1 MKSRQSKTQRL
12 GRAGLPSMTALLAAA
27 EMDARFCGF
36 ARALVSDALG
46 AALEAERGAIRPT
59 DAAPAASAILERAHG
74 VLAAAARLGLGAV
87 VNATGIVLHTNL
99 GRAPLAGRAIEA
111 ISSAARG
118 YCNLEI
124 DLESG
129 ERGRRGERCEELL
142 CRLTGCE
149 AALVVNNNAAATM
162 LVLAALARGREVV
175 VSRGQLI
182 EIGGSYRL
190 PEVMAAGGAIL
201 REVGT
206 TNRTRLSDYA
216 DAVGEQTALLMR
228 VHPSN
233 YRVVGFAES
242 PDAASLASLARD
254 RQVLFFDDLGSG
266 ALVDDAEW
274 RAAGE
279 PIIADS
285 LKAGADLL
293 SFSGD
298 KLLGGPQAGIILGR
312 RDVVDRVRKH
322 PMARAVR
329 IDKLTIAA
337 LQATLE
343 LYLDPKRAVSD
354 IPTLAMLRARG
365 DELQARAEKLAGE
378 LGRACSAERFDVLSE
393 ESYAGGGALP
403 AWPMA
408 TYVVQWQPR
417 SISAAEAARHLRTAR
432 RPVLVRVREGT
443 VLFDIRTISASDQ
456 AAIVEAVGEVVAR

>member
-1 MKSRQSKTQRL
+1 
-12 GRAGLPSMTALLAAA
+12 MTELLAAA
-27 EMDARFCGF
+27 EGDARFGEF
-36 ARALVSDALG
+36 ARASVAG
-46 AALEAERGAIRPT
+46 A
-59 DAAPAASAILERAHG
+59 
-74 VLAAAARLGLGAV
+74 LAAAVEAARRAMGPTNDAPGAVAILTRAYEMLSSGALRGLAAV

-99 GRAPLAGRAIEA
+99 GRAPLAERAIEA
-111 ISSAARG
+111 IGATARG

-142 CRLTGCE
+142 RGLGQCE

-162 LVLAALARGREVV
+162 LVLAALAGGREVV

-190 PEVMAAGGAIL
+190 PEVMAAGGAVL

-216 DAVGEQTALLMR
+216 EAIGERTAMLMR

-242 PDAASLASLARD
+242 PEASELARLA
-254 RQVLFFDDLGSG
+254 RERRVLFFDDLGSG
-266 ALVDDAEW
+266 ALVDDTEW

-279 PIIADS
+279 PIVRDS
-285 LKAGADLL
+285 LKAGADVV

-298 KLLGGPQAGIILGR
+298 KLLGGPQAGIVLGR
-312 RDVVDRVRKH
+312 RDIVERVRKH

-343 LYLDPKRAVSD
+343 LYLEPERALRE
-354 IPTLAMLRARG
+354 IPTLAMLRAREG
-365 DELQARAEKLAGE
+365 ELRVRADELAAALTRAF
-378 LGRACSAERFDVLSE
+378 SAERFEVAAE

-408 TYVVQWQPR
+408 TCVVRWRPTAISAGEAAHRLRIAQR
-417 SISAAEAARHLRTAR
+417 SI
-432 RPVLVRVREGT
+432 LVRVREGA
-443 VLFDIRTISASDQ
+443 VLFDCRTISPVDHG
-456 AAIVEAVGEVVAR
+456 AIVESIGAVLSQK